1 MKKLLFYIFFFY
13 TFIAL
18 SQSNPVQVEID
29 TTNIR
34 IGEQFEYK
42 LSVNETDNV
51 IIPKL
56 KLQGIEMVDSL
67 KLDTIKNKLVQK
79 YILTG
84 FDSGAFYI
92 PQQQIFIKNQ
102 AYFTDSLLVNV
113 ATVAIDTTKIKKFPI
128 KGIKGEPYRFQDFK
142 HVLFWALAI
151 ILLVSSVLYFALK
164 KTKEEEATTR
174 EQLLS
179 PYQEAIRNFSLLD
192 EKLLWQ
198 NNKIKQYYSEL
209 TDIVR
214 NYIERELH
222 IPALENTT
230 DGLIE
235 TLKDQKDIESI
246 LTDRDTIESLKR
258 LLQQGDLVKFAKS
271 KPMAH
276 QIEADRN
283 IAKNIVDNLK
293 PNVVE
298 SDVNTEVEPVIIVE
312 KPIVKKPSV
321 LVRILMMLVLLSIIL
336 AISYSISSVN
346 NTSLSNI
353 TKNPVTNVE

>member
-67 KLDTIKNKLVQK
+67 KLDTIKNRLVQK

-128 KGIKGEPYRFQDFK
+128 KGIKGEPYQFGDFK
-142 HVLFWALAI
+142 HILFWALAI

-164 KTKEEEATTR
+164 KTKEEKATTR

-246 LTDRDTIESLKR
+246 LTDRDTIESLKK

-321 LVRILMMLVLLSIIL
+321 LVRILMILVLLSIIL